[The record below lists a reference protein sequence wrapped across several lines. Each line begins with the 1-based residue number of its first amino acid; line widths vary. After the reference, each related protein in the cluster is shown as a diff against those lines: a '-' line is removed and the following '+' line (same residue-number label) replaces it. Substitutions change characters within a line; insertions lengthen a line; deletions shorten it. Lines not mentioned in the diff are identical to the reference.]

1 MNKKYKSRYGAIS
14 DITAAQYLVEFIME
28 RAAKK
33 DKTTLPFKFWNIP
46 KWNKAFRMQIK
57 YANDLLKDYTEEE
70 IFAALRTKKGERVYS
85 LGAKKTIIIPLI
97 EEVKAKR
104 QEILNRAPS
113 KERIQKLME
122 KLPDRTEEWLDDKYD
137 MQFDDM
143 NKQVINKETSLWS
156 KLG

>member
-1 MNKKYKSRYGAIS
+1 MNKKYRSRYGADS

-33 DKTTLPFKFWNIP
+33 EKTTLPFKFWNIP
-46 KWNKAFRMQIK
+46 KWNKIFRMQIK

-70 IFAALRTKKGERVYS
+70 IFSALRTKKGERIYS

-97 EEVKAKR
+97 EDIKTNKFNSIPIICNENIN
-104 QEILNRAPS
+104 QS
-113 KERIQKLME
+113 KLE
-122 KLPDRTEEWLDDKYD
+122 DWHEEENIIEACKNIGKKDA
-137 MQFDDM
+137 
-143 NKQVINKETSLWS
+143 SLWS

>member
-1 MNKKYKSRYGAIS
+1 MNKKYKSRYGAVS
-14 DITAAQYLVEFIME
+14 NITAAQYLVEFIME

-33 DKTTLPFKFWNIP
+33 EKATLPFKFWNIP
-46 KWNKAFRMQIK
+46 KWNKTFRMQIK

-97 EEVKAKR
+97 EDVKTKRLNSTTIVHNKNIEQAK
-104 QEILNRAPS
+104 L
-113 KERIQKLME
+113 
-122 KLPDRTEEWLDDKYD
+122 EEWHEEEDESGVRKNVGKKD
-137 MQFDDM
+137 
-143 NKQVINKETSLWS
+143 TSLWS